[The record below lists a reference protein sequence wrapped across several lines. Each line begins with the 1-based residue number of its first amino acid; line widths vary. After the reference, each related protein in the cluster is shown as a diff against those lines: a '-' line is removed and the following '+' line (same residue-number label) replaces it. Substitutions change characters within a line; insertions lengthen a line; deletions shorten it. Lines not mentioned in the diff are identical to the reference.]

1 MLLVQA
7 IQMVCMSG
15 VRGAKFSVDDVKF
28 SCGDVKEDVVE
39 PSPSM
44 FVGLILTDF
53 FFLFS
58 QPVHS
63 PDRCQR
69 CCWSCVWRNWR
80 TWQATASTGGPPP
93 TPSSRSPPTLT
104 LMTPPCQGMS
114 RLLVRDLLL
123 FVYGHQQNLWWE
135 TTPCLWPVFLKRF
148 PSHFVY
154 MNPSSGTTPLS
165 RPPLF
170 DDLKGDLNSFYPS
183 YEYTG
188 SRSPSV
194 SDQLQIWSSSFFF
207 WWCSRSVRVHYE
219 LWQ

>member
-80 TWQATASTGGPPP
+80 TWQATASMGGPPP

-104 LMTPPCQGMS
+104 LTTPPCQGMS

-148 PSHFVY
+148 PSHSMY

-165 RPPLF
+165 RPPSLDYF
-170 DDLKGDLNSFYPS
+170 KGDLNSFFSIGFWPV
-183 YEYTG
+183 TDL
-188 SRSPSV
+188 V
-194 SDQLQIWSSSFFF
+194 FFF
-207 WWCSRSVRVHYE
+207 FCGDGRHTTDVLCSRSVQVHYE
-219 LWQ
+219 LWW

>member
-1 MLLVQA
+1 MPMGLDRMGLAKVHSIRCGLLPAMQIHSVKIREKKLVSFFMLLVQA

-69 CCWSCVWRNWR
+69 CCWSCV
-80 TWQATASTGGPPP
+80 
-93 TPSSRSPPTLT
+93 
-104 LMTPPCQGMS
+104 
-114 RLLVRDLLL
+114 
-123 FVYGHQQNLWWE
+123 
-135 TTPCLWPVFLKRF
+135 
-148 PSHFVY
+148 
-154 MNPSSGTTPLS
+154 
-165 RPPLF
+165 
-170 DDLKGDLNSFYPS
+170 
-183 YEYTG
+183 
-188 SRSPSV
+188 
-194 SDQLQIWSSSFFF
+194 
-207 WWCSRSVRVHYE
+207 
-219 LWQ
+219 